1 MKTEFYKVL
10 KSIDNEALSEDDKDE
25 LLKLFMVTNNSLIR
39 DHIAMI
45 LSDVHYNKAVP
56 YILRKIKDKRTYGN
70 NGALV
75 AALRN
80 LDANKY
86 FNEFVNIICEQ
97 DYEAR
102 LWALDIIE
110 DFSSAVSINL
120 KRKALKTLT
129 SFKSSIDGIH
139 EVEYKN
145 SRLHFIDEAIK
156 LINNSLN

>member
-45 LSDVHYNKAVP
+45 FSDVHYNKAVP

-70 NGALV
+70 NGTLV

-102 LWALDIIE
+102 LWALDLIE
-110 DFSSAVSINL
+110 DFSSAVSIKL
-120 KRKALKTLT
+120 KREALKTLT
-129 SFKSSIDGIH
+129 SYKSSIDSIH
-139 EVEYKN
+139 EGEYEN